1 MFLLDTNIWLE
12 RLLDRR
18 HSHAVGKMLDET
30 PTNELSLTDF
40 SLYTI
45 GLILCSMKKEEM
57 YSVFVDDIL
66 INAQMK
72 LYRLPLDKISRL
84 LEIMAEWNLDF
95 DDAYQMAVCE
105 TYYCTLVSYDRDFD
119 RTQIGRTKPE
129 KIMYQA

>member
-57 YSVFVDDIL
+57 EDVFVDDIL

-119 RTQIGRTKPE
+119 RTQIGRTTPE
-129 KIMYQA
+129 KIIFQE